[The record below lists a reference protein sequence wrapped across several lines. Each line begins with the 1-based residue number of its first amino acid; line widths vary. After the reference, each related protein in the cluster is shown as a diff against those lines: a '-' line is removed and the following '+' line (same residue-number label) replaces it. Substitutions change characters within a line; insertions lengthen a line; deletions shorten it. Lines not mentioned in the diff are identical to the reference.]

1 MKNTH
6 HTIAAA
12 IAASITALAFAAG
25 SAHAQ
30 NGQAVKVDSA
40 AASAVTPFQ
49 KTADPG
55 MMAQMQSLYPST
67 VFREVNN
74 TAVPGIFEV
83 VMGKNTAYVDQ
94 SGRYFMFGRLF
105 DMQTQTDLTPA
116 KPEPVEKVELTKLDT
131 KNAIKKVKGTGARV
145 LYVFSDPDCPFCQ
158 QLERNIANLDNVTIY
173 TFLYPLEGLHPDA
186 KRKSVN
192 IWCSS
197 DQAKAW
203 DGFMLS
209 GALPANANCTNP
221 VDQNIALAQQY
232 GINGTP
238 TLIAADGRK
247 MAGALSADRLSAWLD
262 AGTGTGTGTVQGA
275 KQ

>member
-1 MKNTH
+1 MKTPH

-12 IAASITALAFAAG
+12 IAATITALAFAAG

-40 AASAVTPFQ
+40 PAAAVTPFQ

-94 SGRYFMFGRLF
+94 SGRYFLFGRLF

-116 KPEPVEKVELTKLDT
+116 KPEPVETVELSKIDT
-131 KNAIKKVKGTGARV
+131 KNAIKKVKGVGA
-145 LYVFSDPDCPFCQ
+145 DP
-158 QLERNIANLDNVTIY
+158 NLS
-173 TFLYPLEGLHPDA
+173 H
-186 KRKSVN
+186 R
-192 IWCSS
+192 
-197 DQAKAW
+197 
-203 DGFMLS
+203 
-209 GALPANANCTNP
+209 
-221 VDQNIALAQQY
+221 
-232 GINGTP
+232 
-238 TLIAADGRK
+238 AD
-247 MAGALSADRLSAWLD
+247 
-262 AGTGTGTGTVQGA
+262 
-275 KQ
+275 

>member
-1 MKNTH
+1 MKTPH

-12 IAASITALAFAAG
+12 IAATITALAFAAG

-40 AASAVTPFQ
+40 PAAAVTPFQ

-94 SGRYFMFGRLF
+94 SGRYFLFGRLF

-116 KPEPVEKVELTKLDT
+116 KPEPVETVELSKIDT
-131 KNAIKKVKGTGARV
+131 KNAIKKVKGNGARV

-173 TFLYPLEGLHPDA
+173 TFLYPMEGLHPDA
-186 KRKSVN
+186 KRKAVN
-192 IWCSS
+192 IWCAS

-203 DGFMLS
+203 DGFMLN

-221 VDQNIALAQQY
+221 VDQNIALAQAY

-247 MAGALSADRLSAWLD
+247 MAGALSADRLNAWLD
-262 AGTGTGTGTVQGA
+262 AGATQGA
-275 KQ
+275 KK